1 MEKSLINSG
10 ESRPSDK
17 RGGVGGGWEGSQF
30 DPKVRAGETR
40 TPGPSP
46 GSTTDEIQSV

>member
-1 MEKSLINSG
+1 MNSDG
-10 ESRPSDK
+10 SRPLDK
-17 RGGVGGGWEGSQF
+17 GGRWGGGGVSQF
-30 DPKVRAGETR
+30 DPKLRGGGTG